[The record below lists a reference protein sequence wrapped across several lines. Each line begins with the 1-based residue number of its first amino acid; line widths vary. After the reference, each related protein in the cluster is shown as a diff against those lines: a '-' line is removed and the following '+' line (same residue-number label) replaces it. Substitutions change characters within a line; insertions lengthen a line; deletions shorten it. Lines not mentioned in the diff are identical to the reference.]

1 MCDKRPIHTLYPMA
15 IALIAVG
22 RLKSGP
28 LQELCDEYRRRI
40 PLPLAIREVEER
52 RPLSGDERKQREGEL
67 ILKELPKGT
76 LVIALDERGKT
87 YDSASFAKQLAAWR
101 AQSGDNLAFILGG
114 ADGLAPA
121 VLEKAAQ
128 RLAFGPM
135 TWPHML
141 ARAMLLEQ
149 IYRAHTILTGHPYH
163 RA

>member
-1 MCDKRPIHTLYPMA
+1 MIT
-15 IALIAVG
+15 IVTVG
-22 RLKSGP
+22 RLKTGP
-28 LQELCDEYRRRI
+28 LKDLCDEFRRRI
-40 PLPLAIREVEER
+40 PLALELREVEER
-52 RPLSGDERKQREGEL
+52 RPVSGDERKQREGEL
-67 ILKELPKGT
+67 ILKELPKGA

-87 YDSASFAKQLAAWR
+87 YDSAGFARQFAAWR
-101 AQSGDNLAFILGG
+101 QQSGDNLAFIVGG

-121 VLEKAAQ
+121 VLEKAAA
-128 RLAFGPM
+128 RVAFGTM